1 MRLLKCLLLIAAII
15 GLAYGGYLIYGQ
27 VFTDYIDNHPAG
39 QEHRPDVF
47 GR

>member
-1 MRLLKCLLLIAAII
+1 MRFLKRLLLIAAVI
-15 GLAYGGYLIYGQ
+15 GLIYGGYLVYGQ
-27 VFTDYIDNHPAG
+27 IFTNYIETHPAG